1 MKFYLDKGGQVL
13 LPATEGAECLQRLIP
28 DSTDAAQEKHV
39 PQVSRQGERVEVRV
53 GENAHPMTEAH
64 LIDWVLLET
73 DRGHHLRR
81 LTPSDPP
88 QAEFTLAQGEE
99 PVAAYGYCNLHGLWK
114 KEL

>member
-13 LPATEGAECLQRLIP
+13 LPAADGTECLQRLIP

-39 PQVSRQGERVEVRV
+39 PQVSRQGERVEVLV
-53 GENAHPMTEAH
+53 GEVFHPMTEAH

-73 DRGHHLRR
+73 DMGHYLRR
-81 LTPSDPP
+81 LAPNDPP
-88 QAEFTLAQGEE
+88 QATFTRASGEE
-99 PVAAYGYCNLHGLWK
+99 PVAAYSYCNLHGLWK